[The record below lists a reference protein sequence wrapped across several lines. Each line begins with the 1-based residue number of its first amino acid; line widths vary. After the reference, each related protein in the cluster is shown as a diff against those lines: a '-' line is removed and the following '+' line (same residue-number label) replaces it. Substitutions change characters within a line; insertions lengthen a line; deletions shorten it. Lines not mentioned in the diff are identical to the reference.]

1 MENTISADRDTEGG
15 RRPNLPSQSNL
26 IYFWLFFLVF
36 LMYNVHFG
44 IMKMIATT
52 VYNKNNN
59 WFIRVISQKLYS

>member
-1 MENTISADRDTEGG
+1 
-15 RRPNLPSQSNL
+15 
-26 IYFWLFFLVF
+26 
-36 LMYNVHFG
+36 MYNVHFG